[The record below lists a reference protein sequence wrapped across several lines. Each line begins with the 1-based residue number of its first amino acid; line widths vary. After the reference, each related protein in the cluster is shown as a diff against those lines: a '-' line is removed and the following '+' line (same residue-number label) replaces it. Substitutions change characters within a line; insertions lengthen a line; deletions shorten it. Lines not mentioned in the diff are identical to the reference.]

1 MIPEAQVTEDPATT
15 ADPLDD
21 PWDSGAAESGAA
33 AEHGHLHAGGE
44 VFLSYATPEALFR
57 ANYTRLVRALAL
69 AWGGDTESAAD
80 AVQEAFAQLI
90 VHWDR
95 VSTYDDPAAWVRH
108 VAVNNLRARHRSLL
122 RRARALLRLAGD
134 AETSAPPPNP
144 PDDLTARL
152 RALPERQRTA
162 TALHYV
168 GGLTVN
174 DVARA
179 MKISPG
185 SVNQH
190 LHRARAALRT
200 TMEAER

>member
-1 MIPEAQVTEDPATT
+1 MIPEAQVTEDPAAT
-15 ADPLDD
+15 ADPRDD
-21 PWDSGAAESGAA
+21 PRNPLADEEIAA
-33 AEHGHLHAGGE
+33 AEHGHLRRGGE
-44 VFLSYATPEALFR
+44 AFLSYATPEALFR

-95 VSTYDDPAAWVRH
+95 VSTYDDPAAWVRR
-108 VAVNNLRARHRSLL
+108 VAVNNLRARHRSLG

>member
-15 ADPLDD
+15 AAPPDD
-21 PWDSGAAESGAA
+21 PPDPFADEEIAAVERV
-33 AEHGHLHAGGE
+33 HPHPGGE
-44 VFLSYATPEALFR
+44 AFLSYATPEAVFR
-57 ANYTRLVRALAL
+57 AHYTRLVRALAL

-90 VHWDR
+90 VRWDR

-108 VAVNNLRARHRSLL
+108 VAVNNLRARHRSLV
-122 RRARALLRLAGD
+122 RRARVLLRLAD
-134 AETSAPPPNP
+134 ESETSAPPPSP

-190 LHRARAALRT
+190 LHRARAALRN

>member
-1 MIPEAQVTEDPATT
+1 MIPVTQETESPGA
-15 ADPLDD
+15 LDGERL
-21 PWDSGAAESGAA
+21 PPVP
-33 AEHGHLHAGGE
+33 GE
-44 VFLSYATPEALFR
+44 VSRDGHEAFLSYATPEAVFR

-80 AVQEAFAQLI
+80 AVQDAFARLI
-90 VHWDR
+90 VNWDR
-95 VSTYDDPAAWVRH
+95 VSAYDDPAAWVRH
-108 VAVNNLRARHRSLL
+108 VAVNNLRGRHRSLA
-122 RRARALLRLAGD
+122 RRTRALLRLAGEP
-134 AETSAPPPNP
+134 ETTAPAPSPPGE
-144 PDDLTARL
+144 LTTRL

-162 TALHYV
+162 VGLHYV
-168 GGLTVN
+168 GGLTVI